1 MQNKQAVKFRNCPLC
16 GTETVTLVKHL
27 SYALFDDSPLSNSY
41 DLVSCNNC
49 GFIFCDT
56 ESTVADF
63 YDHYKQNV
71 HYMTGNPGTGAST
84 EKEKKRYASVLS
96 TLQKYQS
103 NKTAKIIDIGSAKGG
118 FCSFLKTR
126 GYKNLLAIDLLPESV
141 DSVRANGI
149 DAEIGS
155 AEKVPVENGSVN
167 TVILSHVL
175 EHIVDLQTVMT
186 ELCRVVADGGLIYAE
201 VPSIEY
207 GCSFKNAP
215 MWDFLYEHIN
225 YFSAQHLI
233 SLFESK
239 HFSCL
244 ESDIKE
250 LHNGNGVIKCVSTIF
265 KKNNHTLLENIPY
278 YNMREKISE
287 SLEPLGNL
295 ELLELSKI
303 AEAKTP
309 CYVWGISAYMQL
321 LIAMTPIG
329 KCNIISFLDKSAYK
343 QTRTINKMHVKS
355 PEVLKNLS
363 NEAVVI
369 FPVEPY
375 ADSMNQY
382 LDKINFSGKRIII

>member
-1 MQNKQAVKFRNCPLC
+1 M
-16 GTETVTLVKHL
+16 LVKHL

-41 DLVSCNNC
+41 NLVSCNNC

-63 YDHYKQNV
+63 YDHYTQNL
-71 HYMTGNPGTGAST
+71 HYMSENLGTGASAK
-84 EKEKKRYASVLS
+84 KEKNRYASVLF

-118 FCSFLKTR
+118 FLSFLKTQ
-126 GYKNLLAIDLLPESV
+126 GYKNLLAIDLLPEGV
-141 DSVRANGI
+141 DFVRANGI
-149 DAEIGS
+149 GAEIGS
-155 AEKVPVENGSVN
+155 AEKIPLENGSVN

-186 ELCRVVADGGLIYAE
+186 ELCRVVADSGLVYAE

-207 GCSFKNAP
+207 GCSFKKAP

-225 YFSAQHLI
+225 YFSMQHLI
-233 SLFESK
+233 SFFESRN
-239 HFSCL
+239 FSCL
-244 ESDIKE
+244 ESNINE
-250 LHNGNGVIKCVSTIF
+250 FHNGNGIIKCVSAIF
-265 KKNNHTLLENIPY
+265 KKNNHTLLKNIPY
-278 YNMREKISE
+278 YNMRGKISE

-295 ELLELSKI
+295 ELSKLSKI
-303 AEAKTP
+303 SKEETP

-321 LIAMTPIG
+321 LIAITPIE
-329 KCNIISFLDKSAYK
+329 KCNIISFLDKSEYK
-343 QTRTINKMHVKS
+343 QTKTINKIPVKS
-355 PEVLKNLS
+355 PELLRNLS

-382 LDKINFSGKRIII
+382 LNKINFSGKRIII